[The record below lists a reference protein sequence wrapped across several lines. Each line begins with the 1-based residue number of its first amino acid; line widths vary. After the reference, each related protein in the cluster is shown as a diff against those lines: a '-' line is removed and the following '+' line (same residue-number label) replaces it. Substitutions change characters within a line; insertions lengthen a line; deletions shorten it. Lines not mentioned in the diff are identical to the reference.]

1 MMDCKFSDTG
11 SAAQSDFVPGSAYSA
26 LELCLRAIKPG
37 RLTYS
42 QRWQFFQKKN
52 GVLRPFL
59 RYFFFSPLMK
69 KMRKTGKILV
79 LEPQNLLLNT
89 KQKHIQYTVYLGF
102 MSNNFSGVGIGSW
115 PGAGIEN
122 FTSYLNSNF

>member
-42 QRWQFFQKKN
+42 QRWQFFQKKWSFKA
-52 GVLRPFL
+52 VLTLFL
-59 RYFFFSPLMK
+59 LQSPNEK
-69 KMRKTGKILV
+69 N
-79 LEPQNLLLNT
+79 E
-89 KQKHIQYTVYLGF
+89 
-102 MSNNFSGVGIGSW
+102 
-115 PGAGIEN
+115 EN
-122 FTSYLNSNF
+122 WENPSSRASKFTFEH